1 MMRRASSPP
10 TVRARRRSRGETGL
24 HSFLPYNVYRF
35 GEGMEGNNNRGGKVG
50 TLLGG
55 KIGSNIS
62 RGRLDYSVHSLHI
75 MGWLVL
81 EKEWGATIGSKDWQ
95 CCLVV

>member
-62 RGRLDYSVHSLHI
+62 RGKIGLLCSFLTYNVVARFGEG
-75 MGWLVL
+75 MGSNNR
-81 EKEWGATIGSKDWQ
+81 E
-95 CCLVV
+95 